1 MDIKL
6 LAEEI
11 ARAVRTRVDK
21 DAPEVELQRVIAQEL
36 TARQTTS
43 AHPAAP
49 AAAAATSVLPT
60 HPVGSGPTER
70 IVISANGRNRSGIVA
85 KLTAVIGDSA
95 GDIRDIS
102 QTIVADYFTMVIV
115 VDIAGA
121 THQGKNFAE
130 FKQRLEQVGRD
141 IGVHVVAL
149 HDDLLSAM
157 HSV

>member
-1 MDIKL
+1 MDTKH

-11 ARAVRTRVDK
+11 ARAVRSRLGQ
-21 DAPEVELQRVIAQEL
+21 DAPEVERLIAEDINAL
-36 TARQTTS
+36 LTTS

-49 AAAAATSVLPT
+49 AAAAATSALPT

-70 IVISANGRNRSGIVA
+70 VVVSANGRNQGGIVA
-85 KLTAVIGDSA
+85 KLTAVISSFS

-102 QTIVADYFTMVIV
+102 QTIVGDYFTMVIV

-121 THQGKNFAE
+121 TQQGKHFGE
-130 FKQRLEQVGRD
+130 FKQRLEQIGRD